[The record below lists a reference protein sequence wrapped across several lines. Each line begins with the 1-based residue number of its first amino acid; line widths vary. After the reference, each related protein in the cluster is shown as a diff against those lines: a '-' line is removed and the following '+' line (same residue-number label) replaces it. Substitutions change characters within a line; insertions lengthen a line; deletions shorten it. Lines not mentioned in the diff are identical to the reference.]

1 MVHVLGFQALV
12 EAFHRQRVRDRR
24 RRGER
29 EREEEE
35 EDVGTRRKG
44 AQEKGERSRRGVS
57 VVGEGEWRWGSRMR
71 KPSECGS
78 F

>member
-1 MVHVLGFQALV
+1 MFYGSKLSSKLST
-12 EAFHRQRVRDRR
+12 DRESETEDEE
-24 RRGER
+24 ER